1 MNMAEWARA
10 GAARNEFADMIARLR
25 PEQLEQQSLC
35 DAWTARG
42 VLCHVTGFVETG
54 ALGMIGGMFK
64 SGFNFDKMSI
74 SMADKQLARPVG
86 DVIATLRAKA
96 AQSALMPGFP
106 EEMTMADV
114 AIHTQD
120 VRRPLALSGA
130 PSEETIRSTLDFITT
145 HKMGTTLIAKRPPLD
160 GVKLVATDMDWSF
173 GEGAEISGPGE
184 SLMMA
189 LAVRPVLD
197 ELSGDGVDLWR

>member
-1 MNMAEWARA
+1 MAEWKRA
-10 GAARNEFADMIARLR
+10 GAARTDFADLIAGLS

-54 ALGMIGGMFK
+54 ALGMIGAMIRSRFD
-64 SGFNFDKMSI
+64 FDKMSLA
-74 SMADKQLARPVG
+74 MADKQLARPVD
-86 DVIATLRAKA
+86 DVIAALRSKA
-96 AQSALMPGFP
+96 TKSAPMPGFP
-106 EEMTMADV
+106 EEMTMSDV

-120 VRRPLALSGA
+120 VRRPLGLSGSLPEA
-130 PSEETIRSTLDFITT
+130 TVRNALDFITG
-145 HKMGTTLIAKRPPLD
+145 HKMGSTLIANRPTLE
-160 GVKLVATDMDWSF
+160 GVALTATDMDWSF
-173 GEGAEISGPGE
+173 GEGAEISGPAE

-197 ELSGDGVDLWR
+197 ELSGPGVDRWR

>member
-1 MNMAEWARA
+1 MAEWTRA
-10 GAARNEFADMIARLR
+10 GAARTDFADMIAGLS

-42 VLCHVTGFVETG
+42 VLCHVTGFADTG
-54 ALGMIGGMFK
+54 ALGMIGGVLK

-74 SMADKQLARPVG
+74 SMADKQLARPV
-86 DVIATLRAKA
+86 DEVIATLRAKA
-96 AQSALMPGFP
+96 TQSAPMPGFP
-106 EEMTMADV
+106 EELTVADI

-120 VRRPLALSGA
+120 IRRPLGLSGA
-130 PSEETIRSTLDFITT
+130 PSEETVRSTLDFITT
-145 HKMGTTLIAKRPPLD
+145 HKMGSTLIAKRPPLD

-173 GEGAEISGPGE
+173 GEGAEISGPAE

-189 LAVRPVLD
+189 LAARPLLA

>member
-1 MNMAEWARA
+1 MAEWTRA
-10 GAARNEFADMIARLR
+10 GAARTEFADMIAGLSS
-25 PEQLEQQSLC
+25 EQLNQQTLC
-35 DAWTARG
+35 DAWSAHG

-64 SGFNFDKMSI
+64 SRFDFDKMSLN
-74 SMADKQLARPVG
+74 MADKQMARPVG

-96 AQSALMPGFP
+96 NKSAPMPGFP
-106 EEMTMADV
+106 EELTMADL

-120 VRRPLALSGA
+120 VRRPLGLDGA
-130 PSEETIRSTLDFITT
+130 PTEQTVRNTLDFITT

-173 GEGAEISGPGE
+173 GEGAEISGTGE
-184 SLMMA
+184 ALMMA
-189 LAVRPVLD
+189 LAARPVLD
-197 ELSGDGVDLWR
+197 ELTGEGVDLWR